1 MNTES
6 SSYAWRKQLMWG
18 VVLVIIGVTFA
29 LDQMDLIDI
38 HGLWHY
44 WPLLIVVLG
53 INKMIGYPTAKHFT
67 SGLWSVFLGL
77 WLFAV
82 FEHMFG
88 LTFGNSWPFLVI
100 ACGVSMILE
109 PIIEKRFPSYEESR
123 NEK

>member
-6 SSYAWRKQLMWG
+6 SYEWRKQLMWG
-18 VVLVIIGVTFA
+18 LALVGVGVTIF
-29 LDQMDLIDI
+29 LDKMDYIEI
-38 HGLWHY
+38 EGLWHY
-44 WPLLIVVLG
+44 WPLVLVVLG
-53 INKMIGYPTAKHFT
+53 VNKMIGYPTAKHFS
-67 SGLWSVFLGL
+67 SGLWTVFMGL

-88 LTFGNSWPFLVI
+88 LTFRNSWPFVII

-109 PIIEKRFPSYEESR
+109 PVIKRRFASNEESD

>member
-1 MNTES
+1 
-6 SSYAWRKQLMWG
+6 MWG
-18 VVLVIIGVTFA
+18 LVLVIVGVTFA

-44 WPLLIVVLG
+44 WPLLIVISG
-53 INKMIGYPTAKHFT
+53 INKMIGYPSAKHFI

-109 PIIEKRFPSYEESR
+109 PVIQKRFPSYEESR